1 MRDEVLSFI
10 KGLNLGTL
18 AVANDLP
25 FEDSGV
31 PLYLKNARTI
41 YVDRPQ
47 KTSETFIRTLGGG
60 AFSSETTTISIYFSL
75 DAKLLIANYDSIVDT
90 LKTTKDVTTIQGIN
104 RREVDVQSE
113 YQGDILLT
121 QIDFRFTKLLT

>member
-1 MRDEVLSFI
+1 MRDEVLTFI

-31 PLYLKNARTI
+31 PLYLKNARTV

-47 KTSETFIRTLGGG
+47 KATETFVRTLQGG
-60 AFSSETTTISIYFSL
+60 AFSNETTTISVYFSL
-75 DAKLLIANYDSIVDT
+75 DAKLLIANYDSIIEN
-90 LKTTKDVTTIQGIN
+90 LKTTKDISTITGIN

-113 YQGDILLT
+113 YQGDMMLT
-121 QIDFRFTKLLT
+121 QVDFRFTKLLN